1 MNEYLFHVQLH
12 RKGKNTEMN
21 LIVNNKT
28 EINVILSID
37 GAAYTVEAYASDTA
51 FHLNDGQHQLRVKRA
66 DPIPLPEYKK
76 KLWTDILGGISK
88 LMIESSPYVFD
99 VSSEYRVDSCNSDT
113 ISIDIVRRV
122 DGLLG
127 DTVYDI
133 VYIDSSSIVP
143 VNVQYKVEN
152 QTDICRMYRKCKKI
166 ARFWMYV
173 AVEVLFTLI
182 GMLITY
188 PILMLIYGATGAL
201 AVKIIMIIIP
211 FLLIGIIALIGILP
225 LHIVFKIQDNG
236 FYRSMD
242 NKKIASLLANH
253 V

>member
-1 MNEYLFHVQLH
+1 
-12 RKGKNTEMN
+12 
-21 LIVNNKT
+21 
-28 EINVILSID
+28 
-37 GAAYTVEAYASDTA
+37 
-51 FHLNDGQHQLRVKRA
+51 
-66 DPIPLPEYKK
+66 
-76 KLWTDILGGISK
+76 
-88 LMIESSPYVFD
+88 
-99 VSSEYRVDSCNSDT
+99 
-113 ISIDIVRRV
+113 
-122 DGLLG
+122 
-127 DTVYDI
+127 
-133 VYIDSSSIVP
+133 
-143 VNVQYKVEN
+143 
-152 QTDICRMYRKCKKI
+152 MYRKCKKI

-242 NKKIASLLANH
+242 NKKIALLLANH